1 VIQTLNPQVEYH
13 DKQEVVP
20 FPLVKQEVVVGV
32 VVGVIAEYHDV
43 VQVLDDHMAGIQ
55 EVSACQD
62 LQAEKDQKKGEQ
74 GHPDELVAGLLVDR
88 VEDVNVRWPDVVLD
102 YVRGCTVLGQVKR
115 ALGGSQVDECGGDV
129 GSPDFCLSLLLIHV
143 ALMVLSLGVPALIV
157 GPVSVAV
164 WALLAFLVVVLHV
177 LFAVDVHEGQS
188 VFLIFSYD
196 SDHVDS
202 VALV

>member
-1 VIQTLNPQVEYH
+1 
-13 DKQEVVP
+13 
-20 FPLVKQEVVVGV
+20 
-32 VVGVIAEYHDV
+32 
-43 VQVLDDHMAGIQ
+43 M
-55 EVSACQD
+55 
-62 LQAEKDQKKGEQ
+62 
-74 GHPDELVAGLLVDR
+74 
-88 VEDVNVRWPDVVLD
+88 LD
-102 YVRGCTVLGQVKR
+102 YVGGCTVLGQVKR
-115 ALGGSQVDECGGDV
+115 ALGGSQMYECGGDV

-188 VFLIFSYD
+188 VFLIFPHD

-202 VALV
+202 VALVRYVGFGTVALEQGLF